1 MQSPRLT
8 TQCLKANNHEMTQ
21 ISKTASRL
29 YEAAEKL
36 RDVRGPSAV
45 GRLLGVTPQVM
56 KNWELREV
64 SEGGALLAQMRIGC
78 DANWILGHNETMPKQ
93 TRALVHEAR
102 DLSAIYQV
110 NSSAWPFTKI
120 RAEEWAQLDAE
131 HKDAAERLL
140 SIYLDGVRAPVKQS
154 AFGT

>member
-1 MQSPRLT
+1 
-8 TQCLKANNHEMTQ
+8 
-21 ISKTASRL
+21 
-29 YEAAEKL
+29 
-36 RDVRGPSAV
+36 
-45 GRLLGVTPQVM
+45 M

-64 SEGGALLAQMRIGC
+64 SEGGALLAQRRIGC

-110 NSSAWPFTKI
+110 NNSAWPFTRI

-140 SIYLDGVRAPVKQS
+140 SIYLDGVRTPVKQS

>member
-1 MQSPRLT
+1 
-8 TQCLKANNHEMTQ
+8 MTE

-29 YEAAEKL
+29 YQAAEKL

-64 SEGGALLAQMRIGC
+64 SEGGALLAQRRIGC
-78 DANWILGHNETMPKQ
+78 DANWILGHHDTMPNQ
-93 TRALVHEAR
+93 TKTLPFEVR
-102 DLSAIYQV
+102 DASAVYQV
-110 NSSAWPFTKI
+110 NNLTWPFTRISPK
-120 RAEEWAQLDAE
+120 EWAGLAPAQR
-131 HKDAAERLL
+131 DAAERLL
-140 SIYLDGVRAPVKQS
+140 RIYLDGVQPSTKET

>member
-1 MQSPRLT
+1 
-8 TQCLKANNHEMTQ
+8 MTE

-36 RDVRGPSAV
+36 RDVRGQSAV

-64 SEGGALLAQMRIGC
+64 SEGGALLAQRRIGC
-78 DANWILGHNETMPKQ
+78 DANWILGHHETMPKQ
-93 TRALVHEAR
+93 TRVVVHEAR
-102 DLSAIYQV
+102 DLSAVYQV
-110 NSSAWPFTKI
+110 DGSVWPFTRIK
-120 RAEEWAQLDAE
+120 AEEWGQLDPE
-131 HKDAAERLL
+131 QKDAAERLL
-140 SIYLDGVRAPVKQS
+140 SIYLDGVRPQAKQS